1 MSDEWGGEEAR
12 TSGGVHPVVEA
23 GRAIGA
29 VVAGWAAPAV
39 VFVLWAVVH
48 WAFGFKGGDSAPVAL
63 AWLRGGLLFLLM
75 GTVAGLVAAA
85 IARPRQWLSIGLAPA
100 LPWCLWL
107 VHWWWRGAAGHHQVM
122 AAIVFP
128 TAAFVLGGIIG
139 AVAVRA
145 LRVRKDRADVAR
157 LSASES

>member
-1 MSDEWGGEEAR
+1 
-12 TSGGVHPVVEA
+12 
-23 GRAIGA
+23 
-29 VVAGWAAPAV
+29 
-39 VFVLWAVVH
+39 
-48 WAFGFKGGDSAPVAL
+48 
-63 AWLRGGLLFLLM
+63 
-75 GTVAGLVAAA
+75 
-85 IARPRQWLSIGLAPA
+85 
-100 LPWCLWL
+100 
-107 VHWWWRGAAGHHQVM
+107 M